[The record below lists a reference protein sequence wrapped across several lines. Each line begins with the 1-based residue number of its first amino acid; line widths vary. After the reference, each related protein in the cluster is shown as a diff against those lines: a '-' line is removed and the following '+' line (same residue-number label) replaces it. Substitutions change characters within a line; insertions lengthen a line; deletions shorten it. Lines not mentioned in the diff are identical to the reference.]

1 MDTILG
7 LDPIQL
13 LLVLGVGFV
22 AALVT
27 HWIKNRLG
35 GKQ

>member
-7 LDPIQL
+7 LDPIQWM
-13 LLVLGVGFV
+13 LVLGVGFL

-27 HWIKNRLG
+27 SWIKNRLG
-35 GKQ
+35 GK